1 MKTEKKVP
9 AECVLFK
16 EWFDN
21 QSYSQRA
28 GIKKLIADKCDKT
41 LEGIDNWLYGRSA
54 PNKGYQVLIN
64 EAAQEKIFNV

>member
-9 AECVLFK
+9 AECVLLK

-21 QSYSQRA
+21 QPYSQRA

-41 LEGIDNWLYGRSA
+41 LEGIDNWLYGRST
-54 PNKGYQVLIN
+54 PNRAYQSLIN
-64 EAAQEKIFNV
+64 EVAQERIFDV

>member
-1 MKTEKKVP
+1 MKTEKIIP

-21 QSYSQRA
+21 LPFSQRR
-28 GIKKLIADKCDKT
+28 GIKQIIADKCDKT
-41 LEGIDNWLYGRSA
+41 LEGIDNWLYGRSK

-64 EAAQEKIFNV
+64 DAAQEKIFNV